1 MPNGIHSPLPGASPP
16 ATSPTSPPAT
26 NPGVNTQPQQGHLP
40 TTDRMIT
47 ALAESKEGQ
56 GLLADV
62 RHFFQT
68 FVCRLKGSCK
78 GRLED
83 ACRKV
88 GYAGYRRVVR
98 DNPREWEAFLMNGQ
112 HLSWDNS
119 RLDSQKMWYGVSGYW
134 HKLKDTGLDR
144 CCLKSTNGYPP
155 SEAFPLAADGLPYDG
170 VVRLDADGYLADYD
184 RIGFSDAKMQQFR
197 SARVVAQY
205 PIGTA
210 IPPFQNSKTGV
221 YAGGLVPGI
230 EAAGGGL
237 SSLVFL
243 AGLFAAVRR

>member
-16 ATSPTSPPAT
+16 ASPPVT
-26 NPGVNTQPQQGHLP
+26 NPSVNSQPRQEHLP
-40 TTDRMIT
+40 ATDRMIT

-98 DNPREWEAFLMNGQ
+98 DNPRE
-112 HLSWDNS
+112 
-119 RLDSQKMWYGVSGYW
+119 
-134 HKLKDTGLDR
+134 
-144 CCLKSTNGYPP
+144 
-155 SEAFPLAADGLPYDG
+155 
-170 VVRLDADGYLADYD
+170 
-184 RIGFSDAKMQQFR
+184 
-197 SARVVAQY
+197 
-205 PIGTA
+205 
-210 IPPFQNSKTGV
+210 
-221 YAGGLVPGI
+221 
-230 EAAGGGL
+230 
-237 SSLVFL
+237 
-243 AGLFAAVRR
+243 